1 MRNIAITTYI
11 DSVKIIET
19 RIDGVLTLPKFLRN
33 NDFYRIIQ
41 NNYNQFAKDKGQ
53 NTYQIIDNKGGFLY
67 APALPNEYEID
78 GISVIDEEDL
88 MSKFINLKPFGL
100 SADSGSTGSL
110 TDLLNEVKKITTGAE
125 PILLTELTATLPLI
139 LNCVDYKSFSINV
152 VSGAYKV
159 TDADANETLLNENS
173 SSFGWSDI
181 SNLSGNFT
189 FEEIT
194 SGTFEISMNKIV

>member
-19 RIDGVLTLPKFLRN
+19 RIDGVLTMPKFLRN

-41 NNYNQFAKDKGQ
+41 NNYNQFAKDKGL
-53 NTYQIIDNKGGFLY
+53 NTYQIIDNKGWFLY

-159 TDADANETLLNENS
+159 TDAYANETLLNENS

>member
-19 RIDGVLTLPKFLRN
+19 RIDGVLTMPKFLRN

-159 TDADANETLLNENS
+159 TDANANETLLNENS

>member
-159 TDADANETLLNENS
+159 TDAYANETLLNENS